1 MNYTKTIRQFCAMNP
16 DSLFDVSYMA
26 TDYFSMIPYK
36 TLLRILNRLEEE
48 EILLPV
54 SKGVYYI
61 KGEKEYNL
69 DEAIKQYYV
78 DKGCGMFVG
87 YRMYNE
93 LKVSDHSDDTVEIYT
108 SRIGTAHKN
117 IGSYHLT
124 KADLYYDYRIR
135 NIIESLE
142 LIQNG
147 NSIREIDYVQYSMLR
162 ADGVTVQSDEC
173 ILSVIEAIP
182 YQYTT
187 LVTYDMILQSKGY
200 TGRFLEEFKEKHSN
214 DAFLLL
220 S

>member
-1 MNYTKTIRQFCAMNP
+1 MNP

-26 TDYFSMIPYK
+26 SDYFSMIPYK
-36 TLLRILNRLEEE
+36 TLLRILNRLEDE

-69 DEAIKQYYV
+69 DEAIKKYYV
-78 DKGCGMFVG
+78 DNAHGMFVG

-93 LKVSDHSDDTVEIYT
+93 LQVSDYTDSKIEIYT
-108 SRIGTAHKN
+108 SKIGTAHKK

-147 NSIREIDYVQYSMLR
+147 NNIREIDFIRYDELR
-162 ADGVTVQSDEC
+162 TDGITVQSDEY

-200 TGRFLEEFKEKHSN
+200 TGRFLETYKENHSN